1 MPAPK
6 SSKQEKEKKKQTELL
21 DSDLNVLL
29 EQIKLKNEALKK
41 IYEFFGKEKEKNDNK
56 KNLR

>member
-29 EQIKLKNEALKK
+29 EQIKLKNESLKK

>member
-21 DSDLNVLL
+21 DSDLNILL

-41 IYEFFGKEKEKNDNK
+41 IYEFFGKEKEK
-56 KNLR
+56 